1 MGIPDVVGL
10 AGIVTTT
17 IPVGGLGE
25 VRVRV
30 GLGSQTF
37 GAYASN
43 RGMSVPSGTRVTIVE
58 YFPPRTVIV
67 SPDQ

>member
-1 MGIPDVVGL
+1 MQMAEVVGL
-10 AGIVTTT
+10 VGIVTTT

-37 GAYASN
+37 GAYAAN
-43 RGMSVPSGTRVTIVE
+43 RGMSLPSGTRVTIVE

-67 SPDQ
+67 RADQ